1 MSPNICAC
9 LGPLWG
15 ETYCSCQMVAMG
27 LPRSEEFYKQIKP
40 ESLKDLWKRMDMNS
54 NSTRVP
60 NNCTEKQFIDL
71 IEN

>member
-1 MSPNICAC
+1 
-9 LGPLWG
+9 
-15 ETYCSCQMVAMG
+15 MVAMG

-60 NNCTEKQFIDL
+60 NNFTEKQFIDL